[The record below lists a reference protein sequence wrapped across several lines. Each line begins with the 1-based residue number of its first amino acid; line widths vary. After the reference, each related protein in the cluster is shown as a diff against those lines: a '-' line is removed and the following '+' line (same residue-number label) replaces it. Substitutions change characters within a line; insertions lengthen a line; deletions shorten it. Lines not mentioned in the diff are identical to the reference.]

1 MVPRLGN
8 IGSNVGEPLV
18 SRTWFQDWQTF
29 GNWQF
34 LELWT
39 RGSKIGTQWFQCL
52 GTSSS
57 AVAAANSHS
66 IKRRF
71 WNLFY
76 LGLGSMPVY
85 FKKCFQCLGHAELRQ
100 VVIWIVRL
108 GPSQVEKGWPVS
120 FFFRFW
126 ICLSNLKL
134 QNAARCM
141 MRPQGQGPAPEYAI
155 QPVPNIPGRK
165 IIEKNILTTQL
176 ASFLHHAHWH
186 SRRWRN
192 KMCMILRKT
201 SFRILECYHLSPF
214 LDIYYTYNIY

>member
-1 MVPRLGN
+1 MN
-8 IGSNVGEPLV
+8 S
-18 SRTWFQDWQTF
+18 WFQDWDAVVPMF
-29 GNWQF
+29 GNQQF
-34 LELWT
+34 
-39 RGSKIGTQWFQCL
+39 RCCRSQFTQYKKAFL
-52 GTSSS
+52 KPFLSG
-57 AVAAANSHS
+57 AGV
-66 IKRRF
+66 
-71 WNLFY
+71 Y
-76 LGLGSMPVY
+76 SMPVY

-186 SRRWRN
+186 SRR
-192 KMCMILRKT
+192 
-201 SFRILECYHLSPF
+201 
-214 LDIYYTYNIY
+214 